1 MEIKVLGA
9 LEAWHNGV
17 SIVPT
22 ARKPRQL
29 LSLLAIC
36 AGQVVPVSAITDEL
50 WGNERAPRSAIQ
62 VVQTYILRLRQ
73 GIDQAGSPD
82 ACAGKQILT
91 TRPGGYTLDVAAE
104 DVDTHLFDKLA
115 RGGELALESGD
126 YGSASRLLTMALDI
140 WRGPAL
146 VVVRVGAQLGI
157 EVERL
162 NQSRLTVLE
171 SRVDAD
177 LGLGRH
183 HQLLGELA
191 ELTARYPLHET
202 LCERYMKALD
212 RCGCKWRA
220 LEIFHRLRQ
229 RLVDE
234 LGIEPSVRVRRLQ
247 HAILNSDTRP
257 LEATNSP
264 RPVPVGAVG

>member
-9 LEAWHNGV
+9 LEALHNGV

-22 ARKPRQL
+22 AGKPRQVL
-29 LSLLAIC
+29 ALLAIN
-36 AGQVVPVSAITDEL
+36 AGQMVPARALIDEL
-50 WGNERAPRSAIQ
+50 WGSENAPRSAIQ
-62 VVQTYILRLRQ
+62 LVQTYILRLRQ
-73 GIDQAGSPD
+73 GIDHAGSTD
-82 ACAGKQILT
+82 AGAAKQILM
-91 TRPGGYTLDVAAE
+91 TRPGGYTLDVAEE

-115 RGGELALESGD
+115 RGGEQALESGD
-126 YGSASRLLTMALDI
+126 HRSASRMLSMALDV

-146 VVVRVGAQLGI
+146 VDVRVGAQLGI

-162 NQSRLTVLE
+162 SQSRLTVLE
-171 SRVDAD
+171 SRIDAD

-202 LCERYMKALD
+202 LCEQYMTALN

-234 LGIEPSVRVRRLQ
+234 LGIEPSIRVRRVQ
-247 HAILNSDTRP
+247 HAILSSDTTP
-257 LEATNSP
+257 LEATTAR